1 MDKLSP
7 YHTLLFYNIDT
18 DSDGKV
24 SPHDLLTRLPALTGQ
39 VLTEAEAA
47 SAVAAFDSDGDGLL
61 GMEEFGRLVEGVVVG
76 GDDDDREVREAFQ
89 MYEMEGLGVI
99 TPVSLRRMLSRL
111 GESRSVG
118 DCKRMIAKF
127 DLDGD
132 GVLCFD
138 EFRGMMLL

>member
-7 YHTLLFYNIDT
+7 YHTLLFYTIDT

-24 SPHDLLTRLPALTGQ
+24 SPHDLFTRLPALTGLD
-39 VLTEAEAA
+39 LTEAEAA
-47 SAVAAFDSDGDGLL
+47 SAVAAYDSDGDGLL
-61 GMEEFGRLVEGVVVG
+61 GMEEFGRLVKGVDDN
-76 GDDDDREVREAFQ
+76 DDDDREVREAFQ